1 MAIGR
6 IDLLGRLFAS
16 SAPEE
21 ARRAVLSLVAA
32 EMIPKIR
39 RECRVGVLRGYGLQC
54 AISALGVCI
63 SRGLENW
70 DPEKSSLETW
80 LVLLISQECN
90 KWEQRQDKRNHP
102 ATAANQMDTR
112 YWDEVGEA
120 REYDRFE
127 EAPHTDLSPFA
138 LDSVIE
144 QCDAQ
149 EDEIGMLMQAYA
161 LCYRDGVTSEIANL
175 SARSGLSFAR
185 ISAICKSGEL
195 ARRVKAIQL

>member
-39 RECRVGVLRGYGLQC
+39 RECRAGSLRECGIGP
-54 AISALGVCI
+54 AISAFGIVLRRGVESWD
-63 SRGLENW
+63 SRESRL
-70 DPEKSSLETW
+70 DTW
-80 LVLLISQECN
+80 LVLLTSQECS
-90 KWEQRQDKRNHP
+90 KWRERKDKANHP
-102 ATAANQMDTR
+102 ATASNQPLVVAEDSGE
-112 YWDEVGEA
+112 EVG
-120 REYDRFE
+120 DRFD
-127 EAPHTDLSPFA
+127 EAPHADLSPFA

-149 EDEIGMLMQAYA
+149 EDETGMLMQAYA

-185 ISAICKSGEL
+185 ISAICRSGEL
-195 ARRVKAIQL
+195 ARRIRAITL